1 MPLTSAERQ
10 ARYRERT
17 KATTARLN
25 MPISFEAKQALEHLA
40 ARLGGTQQAALE
52 HALRF
57 TLEHLEQ
64 RP

>member
-1 MPLTSAERQ
+1 MPLTPAERQ
-10 ARYRERT
+10 ARYRART

-25 MPISFEAKQALEHLA
+25 TPISLEAKQALE
-40 ARLGGTQQAALE
+40 RLTELQGITQQAALE
-52 HALRF
+52 QALLY